1 VLEPADEDGR
11 ESMSSSVSVGGE
23 LGWCIEAYEEEG
35 LDIAERREKGEQS
48 TFLGCRAS

>member
-1 VLEPADEDGR
+1 MLEPADEDGR

-35 LDIAERREKGEQS
+35 LDIAERRKEEEQS
-48 TFLGCRAS
+48 ISLGRRAG